1 MIENRYTCSIVLHV
15 TIISMLLNQTIY
27 TYIYILYRYVYA
39 ICYIILL
46 PYLLIQS

>member
-15 TIISMLLNQTIY
+15 TIISMLLNQLYI
-27 TYIYILYRYVYA
+27 YIYILYRYVYA